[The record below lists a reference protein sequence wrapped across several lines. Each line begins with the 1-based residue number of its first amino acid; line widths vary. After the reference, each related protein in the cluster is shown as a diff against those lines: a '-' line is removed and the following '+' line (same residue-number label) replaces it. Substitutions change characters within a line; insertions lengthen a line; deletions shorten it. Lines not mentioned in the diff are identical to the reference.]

1 MSLVIDNDIIECEG
15 DLNVMI
21 TDRKI
26 HNKYTK
32 EEKERLTARL
42 FPPENCSLAELTLE
56 TGISKS
62 TLSTWKSKVLGGKTV
77 RKGNFSSREKF
88 IKVIETYTMSE
99 AELSRYCREKGIY
112 TENIKKWRVSCIDA
126 NGTET
131 TDIKDLK
138 LKLQDDKKKIRS
150 LEKELSR
157 KEKALAETAT
167 LLVLRKKLTAIL
179 GDREED

>member
-1 MSLVIDNDIIECEG
+1 
-15 DLNVMI
+15 MI
-21 TDRKI
+21 TDSKKN
-26 HNKYTK
+26 NKYTR

-42 FPPENCSLAELTLE
+42 FPPEKCTLTNLNME

-62 TLSTWKSKVLGGKTV
+62 TLSTWKSKALRNKTI
-77 RKGNFSSREKF
+77 RKSNLTSREKF
-88 IKVIETYTMSE
+88 IKIMETYTMSE

-112 TENIKKWRVSCIDA
+112 TSDIKKWRASCIDA
-126 NGTET
+126 NGAET
-131 TDIKDLK
+131 TDTKELK
-138 LKLQDDKKKIRS
+138 LKLQDDNKKIRS

-179 GDREED
+179 GESEED